1 MTTTLA
7 SIDFSRA
14 KAALSEV
21 MTQVVHDR
29 SPQIVSRHRGKE
41 EMLLVGTRDLAQFL
55 DSFRFE
61 PRLTIEPGEVTAELE
76 QLGLVGFG
84 ETTEEAMQD
93 LVEELRVY
101 AHDFFERASFYAE
114 TDRAG
119 HAPWLLRFAVTPPE
133 RQLDLLY
140 EDSRA
145 AAAV

>member
-1 MTTTLA
+1 VTTTLA

>member
-1 MTTTLA
+1 MVTTLA

-14 KAALSEV
+14 KASLSDV
-21 MTQVVHDR
+21 MTHVVHDR
-29 SPQIVSRHRGKE
+29 SPQIISRHRGKE
-41 EMLLVGTRDLAQFL
+41 EMLLVGTRDLAEFL

-76 QLGLVGFG
+76 QLGLVGLG
-84 ETTEEAMQD
+84 ESTEQAMQD
-93 LVEELRVY
+93 LVDELRLY
-101 AHDFFERASFYAE
+101 ARDFFERASFYAE
-114 TDRAG
+114 TERAA
-119 HAPWLLRFAVTPPE
+119 HAPWLLRFAITPPD

>member
-1 MTTTLA
+1 
-7 SIDFSRA
+7 
-14 KAALSEV
+14 
-21 MTQVVHDR
+21 MTQVVHER

-76 QLGLVGFG
+76 QLALVGFG
-84 ETTEEAMQD
+84 ETSEEAMQD
-93 LVEELRVY
+93 LAEELRVY

-114 TDRAG
+114 TDRAA

-140 EDSRA
+140 EDSQA
-145 AAAV
+145 TAPA

>member
-21 MTQVVHDR
+21 MTQVVHER

-84 ETTEEAMQD
+84 ETIDEAMQD